1 MPVFIS
7 YRHTDRPQAMA
18 INTRLKQANIK
29 TYLDVLDPESQT
41 TDDITGVI
49 TRNITEC
56 THLIAVVSEQ
66 TALSWWVPFE
76 IGEAT
81 ISNRRI
87 CSFKTGPSEA
97 AAVPRQMAEI
107 EHGNDL
113 DFFIDAY
120 REEVTNKRSV
130 MLDSMSESMK
140 GTYKRNAERFRSV
153 AGQDTSRCAARTG
166 KTPNNS
172 TPSSKTKSAV
182 AFSC

>member
-7 YRHTDRPQAMA
+7 YRHMDRAYAMA
-18 INTRLKQANIK
+18 INSRLIRANIK
-29 TYLDVLDPESQT
+29 TYLDVLDLESQT

-56 THLIAVVSEQ
+56 THLLAVVSEK

-87 CSFKTGPSEA
+87 CSFRTGP
-97 AAVPRQMAEI
+97 AELPLYLDKWPKLST
-107 EHGNDL
+107 ESDL

-120 REEVTNKRSV
+120 REEVSNKRS
-130 MLDSMSESMK
+130 MSLESISESVK
-140 GTYKRNAERFRSV
+140 GSYKRDADMFHEQLKNRIRRGF
-153 AGQDTSRCAARTG
+153 
-166 KTPNNS
+166 
-172 TPSSKTKSAV
+172 
-182 AFSC
+182 

>member
-7 YRHTDRPQAMA
+7 YRHIDRPQAMA
-18 INTRLKQANIK
+18 INAQLMQANIK

-56 THLIAVVSEQ
+56 THLLAVVSEK

-87 CSFKTGPSEA
+87 CSFRTGQAKLPEYLDKWPKLSTA
-97 AAVPRQMAEI
+97 S
-107 EHGNDL
+107 DL
-113 DFFIDAY
+113 NFFIDAY
-120 REEVTNKRSV
+120 REEVSSKRSIA
-130 MLDSMSESMK
+130 LDSSNESFS
-140 GTYKRNAERFRSV
+140 GTYKRNADLFHEQLKNRIRRGF
-153 AGQDTSRCAARTG
+153 
-166 KTPNNS
+166 
-172 TPSSKTKSAV
+172 
-182 AFSC
+182 

>member
-7 YRHTDRPQAMA
+7 YRHMDRAHAMA
-18 INTRLKQANIK
+18 INSRLMQANIK

-56 THLIAVVSEQ
+56 THLLAVVSEK

-87 CSFKTGPSEA
+87 CSFKTGP
-97 AAVPRQMAEI
+97 AELPLYLDKWPKLSTDS
-107 EHGNDL
+107 DL
-113 DFFIDAY
+113 NFFIDAY
-120 REEVTNKRSV
+120 REEVSSKRLMS
-130 MLDSMSESMK
+130 LESMSESVK
-140 GTYKRNAERFRSV
+140 GTYKRNADMFHEQLKNRIRRGF
-153 AGQDTSRCAARTG
+153 
-166 KTPNNS
+166 
-172 TPSSKTKSAV
+172 
-182 AFSC
+182 

>member
-7 YRHTDRPQAMA
+7 YRHIDRLHAVA
-18 INTRLKQANIK
+18 INNRLKQANIK

-56 THLIAVVSEQ
+56 THLLAVVSER

-87 CSFKTGPSEA
+87 CSFKTGP
-97 AAVPRQMAEI
+97 AELPLYLDKWPKLSTDR
-107 EHGNDL
+107 DL

-140 GTYKRNAERFRSV
+140 GTYKRNAEQFHDQLKGRIRRGF
-153 AGQDTSRCAARTG
+153 
-166 KTPNNS
+166 
-172 TPSSKTKSAV
+172 
-182 AFSC
+182 

>member
-7 YRHTDRPQAMA
+7 YRHMDRMQAMA
-18 INTRLKQANIK
+18 INSRLKQANIK

-56 THLIAVVSEQ
+56 THLLAVVSER
-66 TALSWWVPFE
+66 TASSWWVPFE

-81 ISNRRI
+81 ISDRRI
-87 CSFKTGPSEA
+87 CSYKIGASALPLYLDKWPKLSTDK
-97 AAVPRQMAEI
+97 
-107 EHGNDL
+107 DL

-140 GTYKRNAERFRSV
+140 GTYKRNAEQFHDQLKGRIRRGF
-153 AGQDTSRCAARTG
+153 
-166 KTPNNS
+166 
-172 TPSSKTKSAV
+172 
-182 AFSC
+182 

>member
-7 YRHTDRPQAMA
+7 YRHMDRAHAIA
-18 INTRLKQANIK
+18 INARLTQAKIK

-56 THLIAVVSEQ
+56 THLLAVVSEK

-87 CSFKTGPSEA
+87 CSFKTGPAQLPLYLDKWPKLST
-97 AAVPRQMAEI
+97 
-107 EHGNDL
+107 NSDL

-120 REEVTNKRSV
+120 RDEVTSKRS
-130 MLDSMSESMK
+130 MALDSINESIK
-140 GTYKRNAERFRSV
+140 GSYKRNAEFFHEQLKNRIRRGF
-153 AGQDTSRCAARTG
+153 
-166 KTPNNS
+166 
-172 TPSSKTKSAV
+172 
-182 AFSC
+182 

>member
-7 YRHTDRPQAMA
+7 YRHMDRPQAMA
-18 INTRLKQANIK
+18 INSRLIQANIK

-56 THLIAVVSEQ
+56 THLLAVVSEQ

-87 CSFKTGPSEA
+87 CSFRTGPARLPEYLDKWPKLSTA
-97 AAVPRQMAEI
+97 S
-107 EHGNDL
+107 DL
-113 DFFIDAY
+113 NFFIDAY
-120 REEVTNKRSV
+120 REEVSSKRS
-130 MLDSMSESMK
+130 MTLDSSNESFS
-140 GTYKRNAERFRSV
+140 GTYKRNADLFHEQLKNRIRRGF
-153 AGQDTSRCAARTG
+153 
-166 KTPNNS
+166 
-172 TPSSKTKSAV
+172 
-182 AFSC
+182 

>member
-7 YRHTDRPQAMA
+7 YRHMDRAYAMA
-18 INTRLKQANIK
+18 INSRLIRADIK
-29 TYLDVLDPESQT
+29 TYLDVLDLESLT

-56 THLIAVVSEQ
+56 THLLAVVSEK

-87 CSFKTGPSEA
+87 CSFRTGP
-97 AAVPRQMAEI
+97 AELPLYLDKWPKLNT
-107 EHGNDL
+107 ESDL

-120 REEVTNKRSV
+120 REEVSNKRS
-130 MLDSMSESMK
+130 MSLESISESVK
-140 GTYKRNAERFRSV
+140 GSYKRDADMFHEQLKNRIRRGF
-153 AGQDTSRCAARTG
+153 
-166 KTPNNS
+166 
-172 TPSSKTKSAV
+172 
-182 AFSC
+182 

>member
-7 YRHTDRPQAMA
+7 YRHMDRPQAMA
-18 INTRLKQANIK
+18 INSRLIQANIK

-56 THLIAVVSEQ
+56 THLLAVVSEQ

-87 CSFKTGPSEA
+87 CSFRTGPAKLPEYLDKWPKLSTA
-97 AAVPRQMAEI
+97 S
-107 EHGNDL
+107 DL
-113 DFFIDAY
+113 NFFIDAY
-120 REEVTNKRSV
+120 REEVSSKRS
-130 MLDSMSESMK
+130 MTLDSSNESFS
-140 GTYKRNAERFRSV
+140 GTYKRNADLFHEQLKNRIRRGF
-153 AGQDTSRCAARTG
+153 
-166 KTPNNS
+166 
-172 TPSSKTKSAV
+172 
-182 AFSC
+182 

>member
-7 YRHTDRPQAMA
+7 YRHMDRAYAMA
-18 INTRLKQANIK
+18 INSRLIRANIK
-29 TYLDVLDPESQT
+29 TYLDVLDLESQT

-56 THLIAVVSEQ
+56 THLLAVVSEK

-87 CSFKTGPSEA
+87 CSFRTGP
-97 AAVPRQMAEI
+97 AELPLYLDKWPKLNT
-107 EHGNDL
+107 ESDL

-120 REEVTNKRSV
+120 REEVSNKRS
-130 MLDSMSESMK
+130 MSLESISESVK
-140 GTYKRNAERFRSV
+140 GSYKRDADMFHEQLKNRIRRGF
-153 AGQDTSRCAARTG
+153 
-166 KTPNNS
+166 
-172 TPSSKTKSAV
+172 
-182 AFSC
+182 